1 MQKSVRQSYIL
12 GGIICI
18 ARKEIE
24 IADTLINK
32 IHINVKNVLKRT
44 CRNILLL
51 VRIAD
56 IVGMI
61 AINEL
66 KIKGKCDLAK
76 ILSGV
81 K

>member
-24 IADTLINK
+24 IADIPITI
-32 IHINVKNVLKRT
+32 IRINVKNALKRT

-51 VRIAD
+51 VRIAA